1 MRLPSLVCGL
11 ATILVLPLFL
21 RPQVGSRSAVY
32 LSWLLAISPIHI
44 FYSRLARP
52 YSLTL
57 LGTVVA
63 HGPVV
68 VKLLLKGGDL

>member
-1 MRLPSLVCGL
+1 MRLPLLVCGL

-21 RPQVGSRSAVY
+21 CPQVGSRTAVY

-44 FYSRLARP
+44 FHSRLARP

-57 LGTVVA
+57 LATVVA

-68 VKLLLKGGDL
+68 AKLLLKGGDL